1 MLFQIDDEVGHRG
14 EFRCLRY
21 EELLRVAADAQHFSF
36 HSHEHPLALRIE
48 WPVGVIGEERLVTTP
63 RVLRKIQRDR
73 ARQSLVD
80 PNAFAGTHLRDALE
94 ARAPADEEQYEPM
107 RPKRS

>member
-1 MLFQIDDEVGHRG
+1 MMRSAIAASSGVCDTKNSCG
-14 EFRCLRY
+14 
-21 EELLRVAADAQHFSF
+21 VAADAQHFSF

-48 WPVGVIGEERLVTTP
+48 WPVGLIGEERLVTTP

-107 RPKRS
+107 RPKRSLPT